1 MEQTSW
7 PIYSRLWIASRP
19 TKPLKEA
26 RISAHIGYWKPFYG
40 WYMAGV
46 ALLAAF
52 ASGPGQSYVFSIFL
66 DPILQDTGLARTTV
80 SALYALGTGVS
91 AVAAFMVSR
100 LVDRFGPRIMLTVI
114 AALFGLACMGMSV
127 VAGAVTVLLGF
138 AAMRAL
144 GQGSLPVTGNL
155 LVAQWFVRMRGR
167 ALAVV
172 SLGFALSNALFP
184 ILAQYLI
191 DVAGWRSAYRVLGV
205 LVWLL
210 IIPVAAVLVRNR
222 PENMGM
228 HPDGDTQEPAPVDIA
243 TVATHANPSTVPAW
257 RTRAFWLLAIPLT
270 AGPFVITALVFHQAS
285 IFVEHGLSRGVAAGV
300 FTAFALAS
308 ASASMLG
315 GFAIDRFG
323 PRLVLFASLTLLWC
337 GTIVLLGVASPWWA
351 IVYATVMGLAGG
363 TQSVSGAA
371 IWAHYY
377 GREGLGAVQGPATM
391 VGITAAALAPLPLA
405 TFQQALGNYQ
415 MGIVAIS
422 MVPLLCIA
430 VLWQFRGRSV

>member
-1 MEQTSW
+1 
-7 PIYSRLWIASRP
+7 
-19 TKPLKEA
+19 
-26 RISAHIGYWKPFYG
+26 
-40 WYMAGV
+40 
-46 ALLAAF
+46 
-52 ASGPGQSYVFSIFL
+52 
-66 DPILQDTGLARTTV
+66 
-80 SALYALGTGVS
+80 
-91 AVAAFMVSR
+91 
-100 LVDRFGPRIMLTVI
+100 
-114 AALFGLACMGMSV
+114 
-127 VAGAVTVLLGF
+127 
-138 AAMRAL
+138 
-144 GQGSLPVTGNL
+144 
-155 LVAQWFVRMRGR
+155 
-167 ALAVV
+167 
-172 SLGFALSNALFP
+172 
-184 ILAQYLI
+184 
-191 DVAGWRSAYRVLGV
+191 
-205 LVWLL
+205 
-210 IIPVAAVLVRNR
+210 
-222 PENMGM
+222 
-228 HPDGDTQEPAPVDIA
+228 
-243 TVATHANPSTVPAW
+243 
-257 RTRAFWLLAIPLT
+257 LAIPLT

>member
-1 MEQTSW
+1 MRTW
-7 PIYSRLWIASRP
+7 Y
-19 TKPLKEA
+19 
-26 RISAHIGYWKPFYG
+26 GKPFYG

-66 DPILQDTGLARTTV
+66 DPLLQDTGLARTTV

-91 AVAAFMVSR
+91 AVTAFAVSR

-114 AALFGLACMGMSV
+114 AGLFGLACMGMSL
-127 VAGAVTVLLGF
+127 VAGAFTVLLGF

-184 ILAQYLI
+184 ILAQGLI
-191 DVAGWRSAYRVLGV
+191 DAMGWRSAYRVLGL

-222 PENMGM
+222 PESMGM
-228 HPDGDTQEPAPVDIA
+228 YPDGATQEPAPVDAIQVPTRDTA
-243 TVATHANPSTVPAW
+243 SIVPAW

-270 AGPFVITALVFHQAS
+270 AGPFVITAFVFHQAS

-300 FTAFALAS
+300 FTAFAIAS
-308 ASASMLG
+308 ASASLLG
-315 GFAIDRFG
+315 GFAIDRYG
-323 PRLVLFASLTLLWC
+323 PRLVLFASLILLWSGC
-337 GTIVLLGVASPWWA
+337 VWLLGVATPWSA
-351 IVYATVMGLAGG
+351 VLYATVMGLAGG
-363 TQSVSGAA
+363 TQSVAGAS

-377 GREGLGAVQGPATM
+377 GRDGLGAIQGTATM

-405 TFQQALGNYQ
+405 TFQQVFGNYQ